1 MRPGTQRSGKTLAI
15 EPPMPTLIEAEP
27 GDVLMMRPLLEHAS
41 RKAHPKS
48 TAPRGIVHLEFG
60 AKPELPEGYRWREF
74 IPL

>member
-1 MRPGTQRSGKTLAI
+1 
-15 EPPMPTLIEAEP
+15 
-27 GDVLMMRPLLEHAS
+27 MMRPLLEHAS